1 MANFNQQPNKT
12 SAGTNI
18 QEVRQQNAQS
28 AGAGSASSFGTE
40 FASETNAAEVRKQN
54 AQSAGAGS
62 ASSFGTEFASETNA
76 SEVRQQNQQS
86 QARKNQ
92 GNGQFG
98 QS

>member
-28 AGAGSASSFGTE
+28 AGAGAAGQFGTE
-40 FASETNAAEVRKQN
+40 FGSETNAQ
-54 AQSAGAGS
+54 
-62 ASSFGTEFASETNA
+62 
-76 SEVRQQNQQS
+76 EVRQQNQQS
-86 QARKNQ
+86 EARKNQ
-92 GNGQFG
+92 GTSGQFG